1 SRDHQHPSQTIAE
14 VLSSQLKI
22 KAAEEW
28 RRRVIAEYNSAG
40 VTHSL
45 VGWLLK
51 LGASPTLLHEG
62 VRIIDD
68 ELVHAEM
75 AYAVLCEADET
86 AASVDLS
93 AGSLGLTPDPARTL
107 LEDVCVHGVRTFCL
121 GETIAVRLFKRLREG
136 ATIASARRALDR
148 VLIDEVRHRDF
159 GWLLLEWLA
168 QSPHWPSLAQLI
180 RTHLPG
186 WLRDLHGSYAPVAP
200 GAAFDPAL
208 RAWGLMPL
216 DEYRAA
222 LLETIE
228 RDYVPRFAEYEI
240 DAQAALDS

>member
-1 SRDHQHPSQTIAE
+1 MTINKSNESQRVE
-14 VLSSQLKI
+14 VLTSLAKAQ
-22 KAAEEW
+22 AAEEW

-40 VTHSL
+40 ITHSL
-45 VGWLLK
+45 VGWLLR

-75 AYAVLCEADET
+75 AFAVLCEAGEN
-86 AASVDLS
+86 AASVHLG
-93 AGSLGLTPDPARTL
+93 AGLLGLAPDPAHTL
-107 LEDVCVHGVRTFCL
+107 LEQVCVHGVRTFCL
-121 GETIAVRLFKRLREG
+121 GETVAVRLFKRLREG
-136 ATIASARRALDR
+136 ATVDSARSALDR
-148 VLIDEVRHRDF
+148 VLTDEVRHRDF

-168 QSPHWPSLAQLI
+168 QRPEWPALAQLI
-180 RTHLPG
+180 RTRLPD
-186 WLRDLHGSYAPVAP
+186 WLRDLYDSYAPEGP
-200 GAAFDPAL
+200 SAAFDPAL
-208 RAWGLMPL
+208 RAWGLMPP

-228 RDYVPRFAEYEI
+228 RDYVPRFAEYGI